1 MSDRS
6 YITEKIK
13 EKRVLIAAHQGTFGG
28 NIGANTISS
37 GKNALL
43 HGADIIEADVT
54 RDKEGV
60 LYMFHDAH
68 EPFNFAVKKHIP
80 EMTTKEVSALKSFNS
95 NGDKCLPGPV
105 RLLDYLD
112 YFKDRDC
119 IINLDRCW
127 NIWDEVNEI
136 VKKFDMFGRI
146 IYKSPYGEQYC
157 EFVKKCRY
165 PMIYM
170 PIVSSIDQAKEALRF
185 KDQIAGFEVLYKT
198 EDDGLCSDRFIDM
211 CKNEGIVLWSNAMT
225 LNDTDI
231 LSAGHDDNS
240 VIEDGKNAWEWHFG
254 KGFDIVQT
262 DWPALW
268 VGFRERYFGKEMR

>member
-1 MSDRS
+1 MNSKQ
-6 YITEKIK
+6 YIMKKIK
-13 EKRVLIAAHQGTFGG
+13 EKNILIAAHQGTFGG

-68 EPFNFAVKKHIP
+68 EPFNFAVDKHIP
-80 EMTTKEVSALKSFNS
+80 EMTTAEVSALKSFNA
-95 NGDKCLPGPV
+95 NGDKCLPAPV
-105 RLLDYLD
+105 RLDEYLK

-127 NIWDEVNEI
+127 NIWDEVNEL
-136 VKKFDMFGRI
+136 VKKYDMFDRI
-146 IYKSPYGEQYC
+146 IYKSPCGEKYC
-157 EFVKKCRY
+157 EFVKNCKY

-170 PIVSSIDQAKEALRF
+170 QIISTMNQANEALRYGD
-185 KDQIAGFEVLYKT
+185 KIAGFEVLYKT
-198 EDDGLCSDRFIDM
+198 EDDDLCSDSFIDM
-211 CKNEGIVLWSNAMT
+211 CKNKELILWSNAMT
-225 LNDTDI
+225 LNDTDV
-231 LSAGHDDNS
+231 LSAGHEDNS
-240 VIEDGKNAWEWHFG
+240 IIENGKDEWKWHFS
-254 KGFDIVQT
+254 KKFDIVQT

-268 VGFRERYFGKEMR
+268 VKFRDIYFG